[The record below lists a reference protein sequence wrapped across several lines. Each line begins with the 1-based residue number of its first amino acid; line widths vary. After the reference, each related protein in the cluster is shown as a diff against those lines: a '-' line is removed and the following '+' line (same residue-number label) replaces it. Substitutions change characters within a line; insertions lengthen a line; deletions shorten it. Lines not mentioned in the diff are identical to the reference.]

1 MKAGD
6 SPLGAQTYCNDS
18 KRLQFSTILSI
29 MPGVLLDGSE
39 PPCLTLDVL
48 EAITHAA
55 KALQA
60 AADRWN
66 STGFTHHM
74 ASLVREVWTTNLERF
89 EPDELGDNAR
99 TLGFQCSENLCA
111 RTERRIRGDEHEAVH
126 WNVPGLTVS
135 RPNGSMRICIGGD
148 RVFLMKA
155 PMEASRQPRWDAMS
169 WDGESATRQA
179 LAERNSRA
187 LGGLSM
193 PAAGQGELFDLGIEG
208 GYVDSYLMVWAGE
221 ISSGLTA
228 GWLTIP
234 ILGELPFAAVTPLWW
249 DEIVDAPAGSRRT
262 RPDGP
267 SFDQMASTGPK
278 LRLKPR
284 PAARGDDA

>member
-1 MKAGD
+1 M
-6 SPLGAQTYCNDS
+6 
-18 KRLQFSTILSI
+18 
-29 MPGVLLDGSE
+29 
-39 PPCLTLDVL
+39 TLVML

-55 KALQA
+55 SAAQA

-66 STGFTHHM
+66 STGLTRHM

-126 WNVPGLTVS
+126 WNLPGLTVS
-135 RPNGSMRICIGGD
+135 RPNGAMRICVGGD

-155 PMEASRQPRWDAMS
+155 PMEVSRQPRWDAMS

-187 LGGLSM
+187 LGGFST
-193 PAAGQGELFDLGIEG
+193 PAEGQGELFGLGAEDA
-208 GYVDSYLMVWAGE
+208 YVDSYLMVWAGE

-249 DEIVDAPAGSRRT
+249 DEIEGTPAGIRPR

-267 SFDQMASTGPK
+267 SFEQVASTTPK

-284 PAARGDDA
+284 PAMRGDEA